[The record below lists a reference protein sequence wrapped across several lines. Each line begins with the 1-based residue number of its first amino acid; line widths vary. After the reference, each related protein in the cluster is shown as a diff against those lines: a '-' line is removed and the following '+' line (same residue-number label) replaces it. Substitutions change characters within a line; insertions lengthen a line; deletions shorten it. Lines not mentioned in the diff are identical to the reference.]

1 MWPPRRLLFEF
12 DDGDYEQEEDTDPQP
27 VIRKKRARRRAN
39 QFIDAETWEDG
50 DGSSDEET
58 DDENDDLDGFIVAD
72 DVEY

>member
-39 QFIDAETWEDG
+39 QFIDAETGEDG